1 MAEAVGRWARVAA
14 TLTAVTAW
22 GGLAIQLALILRT
35 MSVEGVAAAVWRYV
49 GYFTILTNLGVA
61 IVASAMTLAPAARL
75 AGPRARLVTVVAIVF
90 VGITFSV
97 ALRGTWSPT
106 GWQGLANHL
115 LHDATPLLFLLAWTL
130 FGHGALKWRDAGWTL
145 IPPGLYCLYALA
157 RGAADGWYAYWFLD
171 PAKLGLAKL
180 SLSIAVLLAALL
192 VIAFLLVAADNWLG
206 RRTAESRASAQ

>member
-1 MAEAVGRWARVAA
+1 MAGTVGRWARGAA
-14 TLTAVTAW
+14 ALTAVAAW
-22 GGLAIQLALILRT
+22 AGLAIQLVLILHT
-35 MSVEGVAAAVWRYV
+35 MAAEGVVAALWRYL
-49 GYFTILTNLGVA
+49 GFFTILTNLGVA
-61 IVASAMTLAPAARL
+61 IVASAMALTPAARL
-75 AGPRARLVTVVAIVF
+75 SGPSARLVTVAAIVF

-106 GWQGLANHL
+106 GWQGVANHL

-130 FGHGALKWRDAGWTL
+130 FGHGTLKWRDAGWTL

-180 SLSIAVLLAALL
+180 SLSIAILLAALL
-192 VIAFLLVAADNWLG
+192 VIAFLLVAADKWLG
-206 RRTAESRASAQ
+206 RRTAEFSEPAP